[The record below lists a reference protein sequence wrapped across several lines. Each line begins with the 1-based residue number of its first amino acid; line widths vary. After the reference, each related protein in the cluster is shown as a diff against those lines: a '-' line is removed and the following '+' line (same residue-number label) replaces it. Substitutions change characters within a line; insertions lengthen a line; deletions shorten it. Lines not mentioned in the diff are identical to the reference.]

1 MSRAMQ
7 VAIAFS
13 ELAYP
18 LTAVACGI
26 YFKSPAFA
34 LASIIIFT
42 LAHLGFYIAT
52 DEMPKSPSFVPVF
65 PLVQVVCLFLF
76 FALFCRCLL
85 SPLHIWLGVIAFVAN
100 YILLYPLGIKAA
112 KTVNPYYSTE
122 TKVVG
127 DILMCLAGLAVAVTV
142 LVKGF
147 LVASIVLLLT
157 ASFAIPHLQTGAKLQ
172 GGESDANEDA
182 GGEGS
187 LNDGQFN

>member
-147 LVASIVLLLT
+147 LVPSIVLLLT

>member
-1 MSRAMQ
+1 MNRAVQ
-7 VAIAFS
+7 IATAFS

-18 LTAVACGI
+18 LMAVACGI

-52 DEMPKSPSFVPVF
+52 DEMPKSSSFVPVF
-65 PLVQVVCLFLF
+65 PLVQVTCLFLF
-76 FALFCRCLL
+76 FALFCRSLL
-85 SPLHIWLGVIAFVAN
+85 SPLQIWLGVIAFVVN
-100 YILLYPLGIKAA
+100 YVLLYPLGVKAA
-112 KTVNPYYSTE
+112 KTVNPYYRTE

-127 DILMCLAGLAVAVTV
+127 DMLMCLAGLAVAVTV

-147 LVASIVLLLT
+147 LVASIILLFT
-157 ASFAIPHLQTGAKLQ
+157 ASFTIPHLQTEAKLQ
-172 GGESDANEDA
+172 GGKNDAHEDD
-182 GGEGS
+182 GGEDS

>member
-1 MSRAMQ
+1 MTRAMQ
-7 VAIAFS
+7 VATAFS
-13 ELAYP
+13 EVAYP
-18 LTAVACGI
+18 LIAVACGI

-42 LAHLGFYIAT
+42 LAHLGFYTAT

-65 PLVQVVCLFLF
+65 PIVQVICLLLF
-76 FALFCRCLL
+76 FALFCRSQL
-85 SPLHIWLGVIAFVAN
+85 SSLQIWLGVIAFVAN
-100 YILLYPLGIKAA
+100 YVLLYPLGVKAA

-157 ASFAIPHLQTGAKLQ
+157 ASFTIPHLQMGAKPQ
-172 GGESDANEDA
+172 GGESDAHEDTS
-182 GGEGS
+182 GKGS
-187 LNDGQFN
+187 LNDGLFN

>member
-13 ELAYP
+13 EIAYP

-42 LAHLGFYIAT
+42 LAHLGFYTAA
-52 DEMPKSPSFVPVF
+52 DEMPKSPSFFPVF
-65 PLVQVVCLFLF
+65 PLVQVICLLLF
-76 FALFCRCLL
+76 FALFCRLLL
-85 SPLHIWLGVIAFVAN
+85 SSLHIWLGVIAFVAN
-100 YILLYPLGIKAA
+100 YVLLYPLGVKAA

-142 LVKGF
+142 LAKGF

-157 ASFAIPHLQTGAKLQ
+157 ASFTIPHLQTEAKLQ
-172 GGESDANEDA
+172 GGERDVHEGA